1 MDYKIK
7 PTLLREGSVLSME
20 DQNMLDSM
28 YEDEGDG
35 IWRTVA
41 GDDPLDE
48 RRLAR
53 NAYTYK
59 EWNSQTRSE
68 KLLRL
73 RKTRSQRLLPYLPKE
88 RSIKYIWLDA
98 AIL

>member
-59 EWNSQTRSE
+59 ECMEQPDKIRETLALE
-68 KLLRL
+68 KDAIAETAALLTKR
-73 RKTRSQRLLPYLPKE
+73 TIDQIYMVGCG
-88 RSIKYIWLDA
+88 D
-98 AIL
+98 